1 VHEDVVDPFHYAV
14 TIYPEVLAVDVVPIP
29 IDPNPARADR
39 NLLPGNDHL
48 GWRWSLPRGSDG
60 LGLLD
65 DYHRLAVDLLRRAFL
80 GFDDH
85 VARRSFRFGSLSLSK
100 VTVVRHVHVVRDPR
114 VLVAIR
120 SLVIVSRRRDRK
132 SRHHR
137 HCKQSHASSK

>member
-29 IDPNPARADR
+29 IDPNRARADR

-132 SRHHR
+132 SRHRR